1 VPKVNPST
9 LVRGFVAG
17 LAAAVLAFAPV
28 AFAAPALS
36 PDDQALVDQAS
47 RYLEDFTALKGR
59 FVQTDANGAVSE
71 GAFYLQRPGRARFA
85 YDPPS
90 NELIVSDGRTVTV
103 INPRLRTH
111 NSYPLGQTPLALFLS
126 KHVSLDHG
134 VEVTHVEPLDDGF
147 SLTARDA
154 HHPKAGTVTL
164 TFRGN
169 PLRLEAWAETDAE
182 GGATRVKLTSIE
194 PADALDPSLFTVP
207 DGSQSGSV
215 PPPPN

>member
-90 NELIVSDGRTVTV
+90 NELIVSDGR
-103 INPRLRTH
+103 
-111 NSYPLGQTPLALFLS
+111 
-126 KHVSLDHG
+126 LDHG